1 MEITKP
7 EGYKILKVGDDL
19 LIINR
24 NESCSGCGRALTE
37 RYPLH
42 ADDGT
47 GLLDWRGV
55 ESPRWA
61 RDVKSLTVLENKL
74 KIEFTDECSA
84 RLDKRGSSFGGTLTV
99 GRIPASDAKISVACG
114 VGDAVIDHLIDSGM
128 VKAEV
133 LYSKQW
139 LENPN
144 QDVADGDDPSGFTEA
159 GRELFEFVYSLL
171 MD

>member
-1 MEITKP
+1 MEIKKP

-24 NESCSGCGRALTE
+24 NENCSGCGRALTE

-61 RDVKSLTVLENKL
+61 LDVKSLAVLENKL
-74 KIEFTDECSA
+74 EIEFTDECSA
-84 RLDKRGSSFGGTLTV
+84 RIGRDTLTV
-99 GRIPASDAKISVACG
+99 MRIPASDAKISFACD
-114 VGDAVIDHLIDSGM
+114 VGDAVIDHLIDSGL

-171 MD
+171 ID